1 MAISAGLGRGADCGV
16 EAAWGRIQC
25 EIGNFAARGR
35 LRSPERCLLRPTRPW
50 HAAAPR
56 PCIWDSSMA
65 ALGSRASADGLAL
78 RWWKATAGSRDWDE
92 LVQPNSN
99 ASSQPPPAT
108 RSRLYRAQLQLHDS
122 ALQASKF
129 CMERNAECCLS
140 GWKWREEVGNVV
152 AAAEKTMRRAG
163 ETVSAR
169 GGSQGTREGS
179 GGKQNPG
186 RRYGRG
192 RGRRWVCPTQ
202 KCG

>member
-1 MAISAGLGRGADCGV
+1 M
-16 EAAWGRIQC
+16 QC
-25 EIGNFAARGR
+25 EIVISQREDVSGRPSDACLGRRDRGTRQLRARAFGTRAWQR
-35 LRSPERCLLRPTRPW
+35 LGPAHPLTAWLSGGGKQLLVRGIGEGWCL
-50 HAAAPR
+50 
-56 PCIWDSSMA
+56 
-65 ALGSRASADGLAL
+65 
-78 RWWKATAGSRDWDE
+78 
-92 LVQPNSN
+92 PNSN
-99 ASSQPPPAT
+99 ASWQPPPAT
-108 RSRLYRAQLQLHDS
+108 RSRLYRPQLQLHDS

-140 GWKWREEVGNVV
+140 GWKWREEVENVV
-152 AAAEKTMRRAG
+152 DAAERTMRRAG

-169 GGSQGTREGS
+169 VGSQGTRGGS

>member
-1 MAISAGLGRGADCGV
+1 MRN
-16 EAAWGRIQC
+16 R
-25 EIGNFAARGR
+25 NFAARGR

-56 PCIWDSSMA
+56 SCNWDSSMA
-65 ALGSRASADGLAL
+65 APGSRASADGLAL
-78 RWWKATAGSRDWDE
+78 RWWKATAGSRGWDE
-92 LVQPNSN
+92 FVQPNSN
-99 ASSQPPPAT
+99 ISSQPPPA
-108 RSRLYRAQLQLHDS
+108 RRRRLYRAQLQLHDS

-140 GWKWREEVGNVV
+140 GWKWREEVGNMVE
-152 AAAEKTMRRAG
+152 AAERTMRRAG
-163 ETVSAR
+163 EMVSAR
-169 GGSQGTREGS
+169 VGSQERRARS

-202 KCG
+202 KCGRATVGTRGASRLSN

>member
-1 MAISAGLGRGADCGV
+1 MATGAGLGRGADCGV
-16 EAAWGRIQC
+16 EAAWVLNAVRNR
-25 EIGNFAARGR
+25 NFAARGR

-50 HAAAPR
+50 HAAARR

-78 RWWKATAGSRDWDE
+78 RWWKATAGSRDWKGWC
-92 LVQPNSN
+92 LHNSN
-99 ASSQPPPAT
+99 AISQPPPAT

-140 GWKWREEVGNVV
+140 GWKWREEVGNMVE
-152 AAAEKTMRRAG
+152 AAEKTMRRAG
-163 ETVSAR
+163 EVVSAR